1 MSRVQFFAQPTENFM
16 LKERLLTAFICAVL
30 SMTSLHTLGQE
41 AIPTVPQTAAKSW
54 ILVDA
59 DTGFVLAEHNADEL
73 LPPASL
79 AKMMTTYI
87 VSKQIDKGAL
97 GEFDNVVISDNAWEK
112 GGAKTDGSTMFLNP
126 RSQVPVI
133 DLMRGVIIQSGN
145 DAAIALA
152 EHVSGSEDAFSE
164 LMSETAVQLGMDSTQ
179 YYNSTGLPEEGMV
192 STARDLSV
200 LAREVIQGNSA
211 HYAIY
216 SEKYFQHNNINQP
229 NRNRLLWRDSS
240 VDGLKTGYTQ
250 EAGYCLVTTAKR
262 RDMRLISVLM
272 GAPSDETR
280 ARESQK
286 LLSYGFRHFDT
297 KQIYSA
303 NQIIKENAKV
313 WYGEDD
319 FLNLSVSENIVLTF
333 PRRSE
338 KLLTAKTIVDEQ
350 IEAPI
355 LAGQELGRL
364 QVSLLDKVLVD
375 VPLVAEKDI
384 IQAGIFSR
392 FYDWIILFFTRLI
405 S

>member
-1 MSRVQFFAQPTENFM
+1 M

-59 DTGFVLAEHNADEL
+59 DTGFVLAEHNADEP

-87 VSKQIDKGAL
+87 VSEQIDKGAL

>member
-1 MSRVQFFAQPTENFM
+1 M

>member
-355 LAGQELGRL
+355 LTGQELGRL
-364 QVSLLDKVLVD
+364 QVSLLDKILVD

>member
-364 QVSLLDKVLVD
+364 QVSLLDKILVD

>member
-1 MSRVQFFAQPTENFM
+1 M

-59 DTGFVLAEHNADEL
+59 DTGFVLAEHNADEP

>member
-1 MSRVQFFAQPTENFM
+1 
-16 LKERLLTAFICAVL
+16 
-30 SMTSLHTLGQE
+30 
-41 AIPTVPQTAAKSW
+41 
-54 ILVDA
+54 
-59 DTGFVLAEHNADEL
+59 
-73 LPPASL
+73 
-79 AKMMTTYI
+79 
-87 VSKQIDKGAL
+87 
-97 GEFDNVVISDNAWEK
+97 
-112 GGAKTDGSTMFLNP
+112 
-126 RSQVPVI
+126 
-133 DLMRGVIIQSGN
+133 
-145 DAAIALA
+145 
-152 EHVSGSEDAFSE
+152 
-164 LMSETAVQLGMDSTQ
+164 
-179 YYNSTGLPEEGMV
+179 
-192 STARDLSV
+192 V

>member
-59 DTGFVLAEHNADEL
+59 DTGFVLAEHNADEP

-87 VSKQIDKGAL
+87 VSEQIDKGAL

-364 QVSLLDKVLVD
+364 QVSLLDKILVD